1 MNLRFVIVI
10 YTRFARQSYYIV
22 ISSLNNFAVRQIQIN
37 LYFPLF
43 RSLYR
48 ILIKDRASNISA
60 IFCLSNFIIWDNEGF
75 VMYNRVILQDS
86 SLNSSLHPSLNRT
99 VTVLLTAAYEF
110 FLPDISALLSL
121 LSVAAYKVPPAC
133 FLLPHKVWF
142 VLNIDFSYYFSSLAA
157 YYDIHK

>member
-1 MNLRFVIVI
+1 MHSSHLHSLYHESSIHDRYLHLLR
-10 YTRFARQSYYIV
+10 S
-22 ISSLNNFAVRQIQIN
+22 AV
-37 LYFPLF
+37 L
-43 RSLYR
+43 LYR

-99 VTVLLTAAYEF
+99 VTVLLIARYEF
-110 FLPDISALLSL
+110 SLPDISALLSL
-121 LSVAAYKVPPAC
+121 LSAAAYKVPPAC
-133 FLLPHKVWF
+133 FLLPHKAWF